1 MFSKNFFQYYI
12 QYKFFFI
19 IFQFFYIYLKNRHI
33 FFKLYNLYYTFFKN
47 TADDTDTDINL
58 FILSKWFIILSI
70 INHLS
75 TIVLNPFFTII
86 KRNKSREK
94 SKDDE
99 LSDIYQENI
108 IFDL

>member
-47 TADDTDTDINL
+47 IADDTDRYKSLYFVKMIYHSKHYKSFINN
-58 FILSKWFIILSI
+58 SVKSI
-70 INHLS
+70 FHNYK
-75 TIVLNPFFTII
+75 T
-86 KRNKSREK
+86 
-94 SKDDE
+94 
-99 LSDIYQENI
+99 
-108 IFDL
+108 